1 MNLRPIVA
9 AAPEVALRGTVLRLV
24 QQQGINS
31 LEPLVDNL
39 EQLARLEAMVTTSK
53 PPLQAAG
60 PDTPSHPL
68 LTTPFRY
75 PPLRHGSRFGSR
87 QYRGMFYGSR
97 SRSGCLVEGAYYS
110 PTGPA
115 NSSAPGCVIVGR
127 SHHFPLPRQRQ
138 AASFWARGV
147 SDRWGIS
154 RSCPLSSRCSKGA
167 RLARHPLAFGRRAAS
182 TARTTPVIAH
192 PLDLADNSC
201 IRTWRWPPMAPSLA
215 PLSQEPLTNTD
226 AQLVAEACG
235 RAIQVLGLSRDE
247 LSAVVGKHRTSI
259 DRTGLDP
266 KTKAGE
272 LALLLLR
279 AYRSLHSLFGGDHAL
294 MRHWLEQPNHHLGE
308 QPPRLLLFR
317 IEGLNR
323 VANYLDALRG

>member
-1 MNLRPIVA
+1 MDLRPIVA

-39 EQLARLEAMVTTSK
+39 EQLARLEAMVASSK
-53 PPLQAAG
+53 
-60 PDTPSHPL
+60 
-68 LTTPFRY
+68 

-97 SRSGCLVEGAYYS
+97 SRSGCLV
-110 PTGPA
+110 
-115 NSSAPGCVIVGR
+115 
-127 SHHFPLPRQRQ
+127 
-138 AASFWARGV
+138 
-147 SDRWGIS
+147 
-154 RSCPLSSRCSKGA
+154 GA

-182 TARTTPVIAH
+182 TARSTPVIAY
-192 PLDLADNSC
+192 PLDLADNPC
-201 IRTWRWPPMAPSLA
+201 IRTWRCPPMAPSLA

-279 AYRSLHSLFGGDHAL
+279 AYRSLHSLFGGDHTL

>member
-31 LEPLVDNL
+31 LDPLVDNL
-39 EQLARLEAMVTTSK
+39 EQLARLEAMVATSK
-53 PPLQAAG
+53 
-60 PDTPSHPL
+60 
-68 LTTPFRY
+68 

-97 SRSGCLVEGAYYS
+97 SRSGCL
-110 PTGPA
+110 T
-115 NSSAPGCVIVGR
+115 
-127 SHHFPLPRQRQ
+127 
-138 AASFWARGV
+138 
-147 SDRWGIS
+147 
-154 RSCPLSSRCSKGA
+154 GA

-182 TARTTPVIAH
+182 TARSTPVIAY
-192 PLDLADNSC
+192 PLDLADNPC
-201 IRTWRWPPMAPSLA
+201 IRTWRCPPMAPSLA
-215 PLSQEPLTNTD
+215 PLSQEPLTSTD

-279 AYRSLHSLFGGDHAL
+279 AYRSLHSLFGGDHTL

>member
-1 MNLRPIVA
+1 MDLRSIVA

-39 EQLARLEAMVTTSK
+39 EQLARLEAMVASSK
-53 PPLQAAG
+53 
-60 PDTPSHPL
+60 
-68 LTTPFRY
+68 

-87 QYRGMFYGSR
+87 HYRGMFYGSR
-97 SRSGCLVEGAYYS
+97 SRSGCL
-110 PTGPA
+110 T
-115 NSSAPGCVIVGR
+115 
-127 SHHFPLPRQRQ
+127 
-138 AASFWARGV
+138 
-147 SDRWGIS
+147 
-154 RSCPLSSRCSKGA
+154 GA

-182 TARTTPVIAH
+182 TARSTPVIAY
-192 PLDLADNSC
+192 PLDLADNPC
-201 IRTWRWPPMAPSLA
+201 IRTWRCPPMAPSLA

-279 AYRSLHSLFGGDHAL
+279 AYRSLHSLFGGDHTL

>member
-1 MNLRPIVA
+1 
-9 AAPEVALRGTVLRLV
+9 
-24 QQQGINS
+24 
-31 LEPLVDNL
+31 
-39 EQLARLEAMVTTSK
+39 
-53 PPLQAAG
+53 
-60 PDTPSHPL
+60 
-68 LTTPFRY
+68 
-75 PPLRHGSRFGSR
+75 
-87 QYRGMFYGSR
+87 
-97 SRSGCLVEGAYYS
+97 
-110 PTGPA
+110 
-115 NSSAPGCVIVGR
+115 
-127 SHHFPLPRQRQ
+127 
-138 AASFWARGV
+138 
-147 SDRWGIS
+147 
-154 RSCPLSSRCSKGA
+154 
-167 RLARHPLAFGRRAAS
+167 
-182 TARTTPVIAH
+182 
-192 PLDLADNSC
+192 
-201 IRTWRWPPMAPSLA
+201 MAPSLA

>member
-1 MNLRPIVA
+1 MDLRPIVA

-39 EQLARLEAMVTTSK
+39 EQLARLEAMVASSK
-53 PPLQAAG
+53 PA
-60 PDTPSHPL
+60 
-68 LTTPFRY
+68 
-75 PPLRHGSRFGSR
+75 LRRGSRFGSR

-97 SRSGCLVEGAYYS
+97 SRSGCL
-110 PTGPA
+110 T
-115 NSSAPGCVIVGR
+115 
-127 SHHFPLPRQRQ
+127 
-138 AASFWARGV
+138 
-147 SDRWGIS
+147 
-154 RSCPLSSRCSKGA
+154 GA
-167 RLARHPLAFGRRAAS
+167 RLARHPLAFDRRAAS
-182 TARTTPVIAH
+182 TARSTPVIAY
-192 PLDLADNSC
+192 PLDLADNPC
-201 IRTWRWPPMAPSLA
+201 IRTWRCPPMAPSLA

-279 AYRSLHSLFGGDHAL
+279 AYRSLHSLFGGDHTL

>member
-1 MNLRPIVA
+1 MDLRSIVA
-9 AAPEVALRGTVLRLV
+9 AAAAVVLRGTVLRLV

-39 EQLARLEAMVTTSK
+39 EQLARLEAMVASSK
-53 PPLQAAG
+53 
-60 PDTPSHPL
+60 
-68 LTTPFRY
+68 

-97 SRSGCLVEGAYYS
+97 SRSGCL
-110 PTGPA
+110 T
-115 NSSAPGCVIVGR
+115 
-127 SHHFPLPRQRQ
+127 
-138 AASFWARGV
+138 
-147 SDRWGIS
+147 
-154 RSCPLSSRCSKGA
+154 GA

-182 TARTTPVIAH
+182 TARSTPVIAYS
-192 PLDLADNSC
+192 LDLMDNPC
-201 IRTWRWPPMAPSLA
+201 IRTWRCLPVPPSLA

-279 AYRSLHSLFGGDHAL
+279 AYRSLHSLFGGDHTL

>member
-1 MNLRPIVA
+1 MDLRPIVA

-39 EQLARLEAMVTTSK
+39 EQLARLEAMVASSK
-53 PPLQAAG
+53 
-60 PDTPSHPL
+60 
-68 LTTPFRY
+68 

-97 SRSGCLVEGAYYS
+97 SRSGCL
-110 PTGPA
+110 T
-115 NSSAPGCVIVGR
+115 
-127 SHHFPLPRQRQ
+127 
-138 AASFWARGV
+138 
-147 SDRWGIS
+147 
-154 RSCPLSSRCSKGA
+154 GA

-182 TARTTPVIAH
+182 TARSTPVIAY
-192 PLDLADNSC
+192 PLDLADNPC
-201 IRTWRWPPMAPSLA
+201 IRTWRCPPMAPSLA

-235 RAIQVLGLSRDE
+235 RAIKVLGLSRDE

-279 AYRSLHSLFGGDHAL
+279 AYRSLHSLFGGDHTL

>member
-1 MNLRPIVA
+1 MDLRPIVA

-39 EQLARLEAMVTTSK
+39 EQLARLEAMVASSK
-53 PPLQAAG
+53 
-60 PDTPSHPL
+60 
-68 LTTPFRY
+68 

-97 SRSGCLVEGAYYS
+97 SRSGCLV
-110 PTGPA
+110 
-115 NSSAPGCVIVGR
+115 
-127 SHHFPLPRQRQ
+127 
-138 AASFWARGV
+138 
-147 SDRWGIS
+147 
-154 RSCPLSSRCSKGA
+154 GA

-182 TARTTPVIAH
+182 TARSMPVIAYS
-192 PLDLADNSC
+192 LDLMDNPC
-201 IRTWRWPPMAPSLA
+201 IRTWRCPPMAPSLA

-279 AYRSLHSLFGGDHAL
+279 AYRSLHSLFGGDHTL

>member
-1 MNLRPIVA
+1 MDLRPIVA

-39 EQLARLEAMVTTSK
+39 EQLARLEAMVASSK
-53 PPLQAAG
+53 
-60 PDTPSHPL
+60 
-68 LTTPFRY
+68 

-87 QYRGMFYGSR
+87 PYRGMSYGSR
-97 SRSGCLVEGAYYS
+97 SRSGCL
-110 PTGPA
+110 T
-115 NSSAPGCVIVGR
+115 
-127 SHHFPLPRQRQ
+127 
-138 AASFWARGV
+138 
-147 SDRWGIS
+147 
-154 RSCPLSSRCSKGA
+154 GA

-182 TARTTPVIAH
+182 TARSTPVIAYS
-192 PLDLADNSC
+192 LDLADNPC
-201 IRTWRWPPMAPSLA
+201 IRTWRCPPMAPSLA

-279 AYRSLHSLFGGDHAL
+279 AYRSLHSLFGGDHTL

>member
-1 MNLRPIVA
+1 MDLRPIVA
-9 AAPEVALRGTVLRLV
+9 AAAEVALRGTVLRLV

-39 EQLARLEAMVTTSK
+39 EQLARLEAMVASSK
-53 PPLQAAG
+53 
-60 PDTPSHPL
+60 
-68 LTTPFRY
+68 

-97 SRSGCLVEGAYYS
+97 SRSGCL
-110 PTGPA
+110 T
-115 NSSAPGCVIVGR
+115 
-127 SHHFPLPRQRQ
+127 
-138 AASFWARGV
+138 
-147 SDRWGIS
+147 
-154 RSCPLSSRCSKGA
+154 GA

-182 TARTTPVIAH
+182 TARTTPVIAY
-192 PLDLADNSC
+192 PLDLADNPC
-201 IRTWRWPPMAPSLA
+201 IRTWRCPPMAPSLA

-226 AQLVAEACG
+226 AQLVAEACS

-279 AYRSLHSLFGGDHAL
+279 AYRSLHSLFGGDHTL

>member
-1 MNLRPIVA
+1 MDLRPIVA

-39 EQLARLEAMVTTSK
+39 EQLARLEAMVASSK
-53 PPLQAAG
+53 
-60 PDTPSHPL
+60 
-68 LTTPFRY
+68 

-97 SRSGCLVEGAYYS
+97 SRSGCL
-110 PTGPA
+110 T
-115 NSSAPGCVIVGR
+115 
-127 SHHFPLPRQRQ
+127 
-138 AASFWARGV
+138 
-147 SDRWGIS
+147 
-154 RSCPLSSRCSKGA
+154 GA

-182 TARTTPVIAH
+182 TARTTPVIAY
-192 PLDLADNSC
+192 PLDLADNPC
-201 IRTWRWPPMAPSLA
+201 IRTWRCPPMAPSLA

-226 AQLVAEACG
+226 AQLVAEACS

-279 AYRSLHSLFGGDHAL
+279 AYRSLHSLFGGDHTL

>member
-1 MNLRPIVA
+1 MDLRPIVA

-39 EQLARLEAMVTTSK
+39 EQLARLEAMVASSK
-53 PPLQAAG
+53 PPL
-60 PDTPSHPL
+60 
-68 LTTPFRY
+68 
-75 PPLRHGSRFGSR
+75 RHRSRFGSR

-97 SRSGCLVEGAYYS
+97 SRSGCL
-110 PTGPA
+110 T
-115 NSSAPGCVIVGR
+115 
-127 SHHFPLPRQRQ
+127 
-138 AASFWARGV
+138 
-147 SDRWGIS
+147 
-154 RSCPLSSRCSKGA
+154 GA

-182 TARTTPVIAH
+182 PARSTPVIAY
-192 PLDLADNSC
+192 PLDLADNPC
-201 IRTWRWPPMAPSLA
+201 IRTWRCPPMAPSLA

-279 AYRSLHSLFGGDHAL
+279 AYRSLHSLFGGDHTL

>member
-1 MNLRPIVA
+1 MDLRPIVA

-39 EQLARLEAMVTTSK
+39 EQLARLEAMVASSK
-53 PPLQAAG
+53 PPL
-60 PDTPSHPL
+60 
-68 LTTPFRY
+68 
-75 PPLRHGSRFGSR
+75 RHRSRFGSR

-97 SRSGCLVEGAYYS
+97 SRSGCL
-110 PTGPA
+110 T
-115 NSSAPGCVIVGR
+115 
-127 SHHFPLPRQRQ
+127 
-138 AASFWARGV
+138 
-147 SDRWGIS
+147 
-154 RSCPLSSRCSKGA
+154 GA

-182 TARTTPVIAH
+182 TARSTPVIAY
-192 PLDLADNSC
+192 PLDLADNPC
-201 IRTWRWPPMAPSLA
+201 IRTWRCPPMAPSLA

-279 AYRSLHSLFGGDHAL
+279 AYRSLHSLFGGDHTL

>member
-1 MNLRPIVA
+1 MDLRPIVA

-39 EQLARLEAMVTTSK
+39 EQMARLEAMVASSK
-53 PPLQAAG
+53 
-60 PDTPSHPL
+60 
-68 LTTPFRY
+68 

-87 QYRGMFYGSR
+87 QYRGMSYGSR
-97 SRSGCLVEGAYYS
+97 SRSGCL
-110 PTGPA
+110 T
-115 NSSAPGCVIVGR
+115 
-127 SHHFPLPRQRQ
+127 
-138 AASFWARGV
+138 
-147 SDRWGIS
+147 
-154 RSCPLSSRCSKGA
+154 GA

-182 TARTTPVIAH
+182 TARSTPVIAY
-192 PLDLADNSC
+192 PLDLADNPC
-201 IRTWRWPPMAPSLA
+201 IRTWRCPPMAPSLA

-279 AYRSLHSLFGGDHAL
+279 AYRSLHSLFGGDHTL

>member
-39 EQLARLEAMVTTSK
+39 EQLARLEAMVASSK
-53 PPLQAAG
+53 
-60 PDTPSHPL
+60 
-68 LTTPFRY
+68 

-97 SRSGCLVEGAYYS
+97 SRSGCL
-110 PTGPA
+110 T
-115 NSSAPGCVIVGR
+115 
-127 SHHFPLPRQRQ
+127 
-138 AASFWARGV
+138 
-147 SDRWGIS
+147 
-154 RSCPLSSRCSKGA
+154 GA

-182 TARTTPVIAH
+182 TARSTPVIAY
-192 PLDLADNSC
+192 PLDLADNPC
-201 IRTWRWPPMAPSLA
+201 IRTWRCPPMAPSLA
-215 PLSQEPLTNTD
+215 PLSQEPLTKTD

-266 KTKAGE
+266 NTKAGE

-279 AYRSLHSLFGGDHAL
+279 AYRSLHSLFGGDHTL
-294 MRHWLEQPNHHLGE
+294 MRHWIEQPNHHLGE

-317 IEGLNR
+317 IEGLIR

>member
-1 MNLRPIVA
+1 MDLRPIVA

-39 EQLARLEAMVTTSK
+39 EQLARLEAMVASSK
-53 PPLQAAG
+53 
-60 PDTPSHPL
+60 
-68 LTTPFRY
+68 

-97 SRSGCLVEGAYYS
+97 SRSGCL
-110 PTGPA
+110 T
-115 NSSAPGCVIVGR
+115 
-127 SHHFPLPRQRQ
+127 
-138 AASFWARGV
+138 
-147 SDRWGIS
+147 
-154 RSCPLSSRCSKGA
+154 GA

-182 TARTTPVIAH
+182 TARSTPVIAY
-192 PLDLADNSC
+192 PLDLADNPC
-201 IRTWRWPPMAPSLA
+201 IRTWRCPPMAPSLA

-279 AYRSLHSLFGGDHAL
+279 AYRSLHSLFGGDHTL